1 MDFQKICIHCMKE
14 KPTRYGICPFCGY
27 DPDQYKPSSFV
38 LPPFTVLNGK
48 YLVGMELGA
57 GGFGIT
63 YVARDMRLG
72 RKVAIKEFFMRGGM
86 HRDTSA
92 STEVSYTLDDSD
104 YSMMVKTSMEKFEEE
119 ARILARLGKLPGIV
133 DIYDIFNE
141 NNTAYIVLEYLDGF
155 TLQKYVEREKRHGRL
170 NTADILNEKVF

>member
-1 MDFQKICIHCMKE
+1 
-14 KPTRYGICPFCGY
+14 
-27 DPDQYKPSSFV
+27 
-38 LPPFTVLNGK
+38 
-48 YLVGMELGA
+48 MELGA

-63 YVARDMRLG
+63 YVALDMRLG

-119 ARILARLGKLPGIV
+119 ARILAWLGKLPGIV

-155 TLQKYVEREKRHGRL
+155 TLQKYVEREAAREAKHC
-170 NTADILNEKVF
+170 

>member
-1 MDFQKICIHCMKE
+1 MDFQKICIQCMKE
-14 KPTRYGICPFCGY
+14 KPNRDGICPFCGF
-27 DPDQYKPSSFV
+27 DPDQYKQTSFV
-38 LPPFTVLNGK
+38 LPPFTILNGK
-48 YLVGMELGA
+48 YLVGKELGT

-63 YVARDMRLG
+63 YVALDMRLG

-92 STEVSYTLDDSD
+92 STEVSYTQDDSD
-104 YSMMVKTSMEKFEEE
+104 YFMMVKTSMEKFEEE

-155 TLQKYVEREKRHGRL
+155 TLQKYVEREAAREAKHC
-170 NTADILNEKVF
+170 